1 MSIHDYASLILKG
14 YCFCHLYNTSL
25 AEFGQREK
33 TISNFQQTNFL
44 WLDVD
49 NATLKMDEALSL
61 LTYKPNLAYT
71 TMSNNIEGK
80 GYRFRFIYLTNFTIQ
95 SNDEYIFFL
104 NLLINSITNDIGQS
118 ILSNLD
124 NKCWNT
130 SQQMLGGKSNSL
142 IRLNKAYLFSRNIF
156 DNIQSN
162 IEVKD
167 YISNKCTHSSKL
179 KNKRREKAVTQN
191 IEMSTLRKNVLEL
204 YKSNFHIDLSNVNTA
219 TLDPQM
225 IYSDISEQ
233 DIYELKFLLDKNKQ
247 EKKITKGHR
256 NKTLF
261 YHAIVLRNIKPD
273 ISVEELACTLYWIYQ
288 HKYEVSTDL
297 SITNICKT
305 ALNVMKLD
313 SSTES
318 FKKAGKRKYLINPIY
333 KALPIELK
341 RKELGKARR
350 KKRNEYILSN
360 FDCNKTIEENAK
372 ELNIAAST
380 IYAAFKENKIEKR
393 NDTKFQNFLE
403 AYWNNH
409 GASIRELSKLTKLAT
424 STIQRYLQRIH
435 SSTTEK
441 HSKSHN
447 NMKMRA

>member
-1 MSIHDYASLILKG
+1 MH
-14 YCFCHLYNTSL
+14 
-25 AEFGQREK
+25 
-33 TISNFQQTNFL
+33 
-44 WLDVD
+44 
-49 NATLKMDEALSL
+49 
-61 LTYKPNLAYT
+61 
-71 TMSNNIEGK
+71 
-80 GYRFRFIYLTNFTIQ
+80 
-95 SNDEYIFFL
+95 
-104 NLLINSITNDIGQS
+104 
-118 ILSNLD
+118 
-124 NKCWNT
+124 
-130 SQQMLGGKSNSL
+130 
-142 IRLNKAYLFSRNIF
+142 
-156 DNIQSN
+156 
-162 IEVKD
+162 
-167 YISNKCTHSSKL
+167 
-179 KNKRREKAVTQN
+179 
-191 IEMSTLRKNVLEL
+191 TLRKNVLEL

-409 GASIRELSKLTKLAT
+409 GASIRELAKLTKLAT